1 MIDFKI
7 KGEDKIMRKS
17 VVLAFMALLLCASA
31 FAAGDIIARTEDGRI
46 AILHEDNTYEYFVK
60 DTPEEETGFNVDAG
74 DFLGVDWD
82 SARLVNLGNVLSNGR
97 MTLGRFYMLELTVS
111 DDSAVKTERGWNA
124 PVLKLSN
131 GEETKGFGQSLE
143 RYYSASSFYKLKT
156 GQQKRTMVYSVLFE
170 VPQGASVSEIGFS
183 KSVSSQETSWTSVG
197 SEGALK

>member
-1 MIDFKI
+1 MVDFKI
-7 KGEDKIMRKS
+7 KGEGKIMKKS
-17 VVLAFMALLLCASA
+17 IVLALMALVLCASA

-46 AILHEDNTYEYFVK
+46 AILHGDNTYEYFVK
-60 DTPEEETGFNVDAG
+60 NTPEEETGFNVDAG

-97 MTLGRFYMLELTVS
+97 ITLGSFYMLELTVS
-111 DDSAVKTERGWNA
+111 DDSAVKAERGWNV
-124 PVLKLSN
+124 PVLKLSD
-131 GEETKGFGQSLE
+131 GEEARGFGQSLE

-183 KSVSSQETSWTSVG
+183 KSVSSQETSWISVG

>member
-7 KGEDKIMRKS
+7 KGEDKIMKKS
-17 VVLAFMALLLCASA
+17 IVLAFMALLLCASA

-60 DTPEEETGFNVDAG
+60 DTPEEETGFNVEAG

-97 MTLGRFYMLELTVS
+97 ITLGRFYMLELTVS
-111 DDSAVKTERGWNA
+111 DDSTVKTERGWNV

-131 GEETKGFGQSLE
+131 GEEAKGFGQSLE

-170 VPQGASVSEIGFS
+170 VPQGTSVSEIGFS
-183 KSVSSQETSWTSVG
+183 KSVSSQEISWTSVG